1 MADWLSGYKP
11 MVSMVEETK
20 PFNGCGNMTH
30 VPFLLTD

>member
-1 MADWLSGYKP
+1 MADWLSGYKA
-11 MVSMVEETK
+11 MVIMVEETK